1 MNTILIQHIWIS
13 SQGKEDIKLEQIRA
27 SVSLPFHTFLGSS
40 EKLEPTVQTPSVATE
55 ILEPPKP
62 VSDIVSASPL
72 DEIIMLESDTGA
84 EGMELNNLENYNVH
98 MEKSSGVFTSGK
110 EDKEP
115 VSLSELSSNF
125 KKCFHS
131 NDQNNKTRQHGKT
144 EESSGVVQLK
154 AFDYEAAR
162 KHVEFG
168 EHTKHASS
176 QDCGEVEV
184 SDSKQLSTIGQ
195 EQASNST
202 KQLQQGKRR
211 QAFPASGNRS
221 ATFR

>member
-1 MNTILIQHIWIS
+1 
-13 SQGKEDIKLEQIRA
+13 
-27 SVSLPFHTFLGSS
+27 LGSS
-40 EKLEPTVQTPSVATE
+40 EKSEPTVETPSVASE
-55 ILEPPKP
+55 MLEPPKP

-72 DEIIMLESDTGA
+72 DNIIMLESDTGA
-84 EGMELNNLENYNVH
+84 EGMELNKLENYNVH
-98 MEKSSGVFTSGK
+98 MEKNSGVFTSGK
-110 EDKEP
+110 EDKDEP

-125 KKCFHS
+125 QKCFHS
-131 NDQNNKTRQHGKT
+131 NDQNNKTRQHKKT
-144 EESSGVVQLK
+144 EQSSGVVQLK

-162 KHVEFG
+162 KHVKYG

-176 QDCGEVEV
+176 QDCDVEVED
-184 SDSKQLSTIGQ
+184 SDSKQRSTIGQ
-195 EQASNST
+195 EQASDST